1 MGPSVD
7 PAGSFRKS
15 SSDSS
20 VTVRLAVCHGDPPL
34 STGRALAVCF
44 NSISSRHHALSLQL
58 RRLSRT
64 CVSYH
69 VWRDIAQSNSQLIVL
84 RRTGK
89 QGAVCDIADTHS

>member
-20 VTVRLAVCHGDPPL
+20 VTVRLAVCHCGPPL
-34 STGRALAVCF
+34 STGRATVADCF
-44 NSISSRHHALSLQL
+44 NSISARHHALSLQL
-58 RRLSRT
+58 RRLTRT

-69 VWRDIAQSNSQLIVL
+69 VWRDIVTLL
-84 RRTGK
+84 R
-89 QGAVCDIADTHS
+89 AIAS